1 MEAIMKGIDVCGYQ
15 GTIDFK
21 KVKASGVEVV
31 IIKAG
36 ARYNAVPTWEEN
48 FANAKNNGMH
58 VGAYWYSYANSIA
71 DLKREVQA
79 FIAALKGKQLDFPVY
94 LDLEESAQFNKGKAF
109 CTELV
114 EVFCSEMRA
123 AGYYSGVY
131 CSTYWYTACVDEET
145 RKKYPAWIADYR
157 SKCYYED
164 EYGIWQYDAAYVP
177 GVQNTCDRDMV
188 YIDYALEIKK
198 DGWNNYPKAITE
210 TEVKKSVDELAR
222 EVINGLWGN
231 GQERKDKLVAA
242 GYSYSDV
249 QDRVNEILYK
259 TAKTDRE
266 IAQEV
271 IEGKWSNGDE
281 RFRLLTDAGYE
292 PHRIQR
298 IVNDILYAPALKPV
312 DEIAQEVI
320 NGKWGYG
327 QDRRDRLGAA
337 GYDYDE
343 VQKRVNQ
350 VLYK

>member
-36 ARYNAVPTWEEN
+36 VRYTAVPTWEEN
-48 FANAKNNGMH
+48 FANAKNNGMR
-58 VGAYWYSYANSIA
+58 VGAYWYSYANSFVE
-71 DLKREVQA
+71 LKKEIQA

-94 LDLEESAQFNKGKAF
+94 IDLEESSQFNKGKAF

-123 AGYYSGVY
+123 AGYFSGVY

-157 SKCYYED
+157 SKCYYEG
-164 EYGIWQYDAAYVP
+164 EYGVWQYDAAYVP

-188 YIDYALEIKK
+188 YIDYATEIKK
-198 DGWNNYPKAITE
+198 DGWNNYPKAIIPS
-210 TEVKKSVDELAR
+210 EVKKSVDELAR

-231 GQERKDKLVAA
+231 KQERYDKLTAA
-242 GYSYSDV
+242 GYSYEDV
-249 QDRVNEILYK
+249 QARVNEILYK

-266 IAQEV
+266 IALEV
-271 IEGKWSNGDE
+271 IVGEWSNGDE

-292 PHRIQR
+292 YHRIQR
-298 IVNDILYAPALKPV
+298 IVNDILFAPNLKPV
-312 DEIAQEVI
+312 DEVAQEVI

-327 QDRRDRLGAA
+327 PDRRDRLTAA

-343 VQKRVNQ
+343 VQKCVNQ